1 MAQESTALSDFFE
14 NDDSCVE
21 LRKGLESAPKFLQ
34 EVKRKH
40 AIVLVTL
47 LRSVYLPNSYLLVAN
62 THLYYHPKGDGVRL
76 VQMAVMLK
84 YLRTRVNKFTQFL
97 GDGARIAT
105 VIGGDLNTCPC
116 IAAYR
121 YLVDGHVS
129 RDHEDWMVYKMQG
142 VPQCRCYYKYNCR
155 RDVPEG
161 GVMAADSEELP
172 PHIRLKLSR
181 DAACADS
188 ADSADTMP
196 AEGPGDFC
204 GLDLRHDF
212 RFQNVTGTEDCT
224 NYTATFKCVL
234 DYIVIDS
241 DHLMADRVI
250 PLPSVGEV
258 SEFVALP
265 SAYFPS
271 DHLALV
277 ADLKWKANCN

>member
-1 MAQESTALSDFFE
+1 MAQESTSLSDFFV
-14 NDDSCVE
+14 NDDSCAE
-21 LRKGLESAPKFLQ
+21 LHEGLKSAPKFLT
-34 EVKRKH
+34 EVKEKH
-40 AIVLVTL
+40 SIVLVTL

-76 VQMAVMLK
+76 VQMAIMLN
-84 YLRTRVNKFTQFL
+84 YLRTRVEKFSRFL

-105 VIGGDLNTCPC
+105 VIGGDFNTCPC
-116 IAAYR
+116 IAAYQ
-121 YLVDGHVS
+121 YLVNGRVS
-129 RDHEDWMVYKMQG
+129 RDHKDWMVYKMQG
-142 VPQCRCYYKYNCR
+142 VPQCRCYYKYNCG

-161 GVMAADSEELP
+161 AVMAANSEDLP
-172 PHIRLKLSR
+172 PHIQLKLSR
-181 DAACADS
+181 DAARADS
-188 ADSADTMP
+188 SECRPD
-196 AEGPGDFC
+196 GGDFC

-224 NYTATFKCVL
+224 NYTANFKCVL

-241 DHLMADRVI
+241 EQLTLDRVI

-277 ADLKWKANCN
+277 ADIKWKTDAS